1 MRDIDMKLLKCFV
14 QEPTDI
20 NKLIDL
26 GHDHLDPK
34 FIRNFQNLI
43 NNNLISSNSAT
54 FGLSFSA
61 DKVPSWTA
69 VNIYLTDKGRDYVF
83 PTKQHKKTLKLIT
96 ENPTIAAIV
105 GVLLAFLLALVWPT
119 QVESGSNSPEPN
131 SKKAMISDK

>member
-1 MRDIDMKLLKCFV
+1 MHDIDMKLLKCFV

-26 GHDHLDPK
+26 GHDHFNPK

-69 VNIYLTDKGRDYVF
+69 VDIYLTDKGRDYVF
-83 PTKQHKKTLKLIT
+83 PKKQHKIILKLIT
-96 ENPTIAAIV
+96 ENPTIATIV
-105 GVLLAFLLALVWPT
+105 GVLLAFVLTFLWPK
-119 QVESGSNSPEPN
+119 QVESESNSSETN
-131 SKKAMISDK
+131 SEKVMISDK